1 MPSSALMKITSPGS
15 VDPSPHGHV
24 PPFET
29 TAEIKAVNWLLPRPG
44 GPPSNTS
51 LPSGI
56 LPGQTQTSFSG
67 LRSLARWLI
76 RRRGSFFGCDDI
88 GGRTT
93 AEIGAG
99 IFAQ

>member
-1 MPSSALMKITSPGS
+1 MPSSALMKITSPGR
-15 VDPSPHGHV
+15 VDPSPQGHD

-29 TAEIKAVNWLLPRPG
+29 TAAMQAVNWLLPNPG

-56 LPGQTQTSFSG
+56 RPGHTQTSFSG

-76 RRRGSFFGCDDI
+76 RRRLADCELEDGDGAIDE
-88 GGRTT
+88 T
-93 AEIGAG
+93 GAG
-99 IFAQ
+99 MLSE